1 MINYGDSNKQKLMED
16 YRAKANSMGQEIFD
30 AIVTAQEW
38 PISGPDAGRKTT
50 DEGESSISKLT
61 SRLEYITDKLSKE
74 KASEISNVLTRFIN
88 LAVTH
93 PELLPELRYA
103 AASIKR
109 W

>member
-1 MINYGDSNKQKLMED
+1 MIIYGDSNKQALLED
-16 YRAKANSMGQEIFD
+16 YRAKADKAGQDIFD
-30 AIVTAQEW
+30 ALVLDHEW
-38 PISGPDAGRKTT
+38 PISGPDAGRKTR
-50 DEGESSISKLT
+50 EEAEASIQELT
-61 SRLEYITDKLSKE
+61 ARIEYVTEKLSKN

-103 AASIKR
+103 ANSLKR